1 MKLTEDTVHQ
11 DIVLALLMG
20 QKSIVVN
27 SYEIILRALH
37 KDSTKRKEVQAKR
50 WATEL
55 IETMNRK
62 LKN

>member
-55 IETMNRK
+55 IETMNK
-62 LKN
+62 K

>member
-1 MKLTEDTVHQ
+1 MKSIEDTTHQ
-11 DIVLALLMG
+11 DIVTALLMG

-37 KDSTKRKEVQAKR
+37 RDSTKRKEVQAKR

-55 IETMNRK
+55 IETMNK
-62 LKN
+62 K